1 MSKSKLK
8 SHQSNGAQVVGEINS
23 KGENALLQMFKEIN
37 DEFDQIETF
46 VE

>member
-1 MSKSKLK
+1 MSKLK
-8 SHQSNGAQVVGEINS
+8 LKLHQSNGAQVVGEMNN
-23 KGENALLQMFKEIN
+23 KGENAFLQMFKEIN